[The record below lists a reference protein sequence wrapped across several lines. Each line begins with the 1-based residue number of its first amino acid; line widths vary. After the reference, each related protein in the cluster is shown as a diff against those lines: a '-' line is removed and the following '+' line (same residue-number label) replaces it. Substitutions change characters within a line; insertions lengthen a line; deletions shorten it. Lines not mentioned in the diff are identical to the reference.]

1 MCSLQTT
8 MTSTRNADA
17 RRPTPANERIDER
30 SRRFVVDDHSA
41 RKRRSDASVMSSMRA
56 KLRAAGAFENVTEKA
71 LTSTSSRDGDVASPR
86 TPKRPSGGGRGGGG
100 GWNSSTRV
108 ERSTPAS
115 GTRRTPEARAA
126 RNRWRNA
133 GAFATAAAA
142 TTGDGAE
149 AKGVSRMSLI
159 VSALKAAEKNKALAE
174 EEEREEKAERA
185 ETPAEEEKEKKVER
199 AEEPAEMEDEA
210 EREGNASSGSPSGE
224 EKSSVAY
231 VSEARSEDGV
241 AREEQT
247 ETKADGVEAE
257 VLKILRDVVDE
268 TNARSRRERSVVNI
282 PSTSDAA
289 TQTVPSVAPTVVT
302 KDRWTLKRV
311 VAVATISALLG
322 YAVGRGY
329 PYAARGVLSDVPA
342 SCPGVDAPF
351 QLEDRAAQSSA
362 PRADEDVVSL
372 RLDSD
377 WMNALDRAKFQHD
390 SIEDDETTRSRIR
403 VAAKRARDARKSLR
417 SVRSEVYAAE
427 DSNPDDSVRLRLY
440 RATCD
445 AIRAF
450 DTLESTLVP
459 FTPTR
464 SSDAS

>member
-1 MCSLQTT
+1 
-8 MTSTRNADA
+8 
-17 RRPTPANERIDER
+17 
-30 SRRFVVDDHSA
+30 
-41 RKRRSDASVMSSMRA
+41 
-56 KLRAAGAFENVTEKA
+56 
-71 LTSTSSRDGDVASPR
+71 
-86 TPKRPSGGGRGGGG
+86 
-100 GWNSSTRV
+100 
-108 ERSTPAS
+108 
-115 GTRRTPEARAA
+115 
-126 RNRWRNA
+126 
-133 GAFATAAAA
+133 
-142 TTGDGAE
+142 
-149 AKGVSRMSLI
+149 MSLI
-159 VSALKAAEKNKALAE
+159 VSALKAAEKNEALAE

-185 ETPAEEEKEKKVER
+185 ETPEEKVER
-199 AEEPAEMEDEA
+199 AEEPAAMEDEAAA
-210 EREGNASSGSPSGE
+210 EREGNASTGSPSGE

-231 VSEARSEDGV
+231 VSEARSEDVV

-302 KDRWTLKRV
+302 KDRWTLKHA
-311 VAVATISALLG
+311 VAVATIGALLG

-329 PYAARGVLSDVPA
+329 PHAARGFLSDVPA
-342 SCPGVDAPF
+342 TCSGVDAPF
-351 QLEDRAAQSSA
+351 QLEDRAARSSA
-362 PRADEDVVSL
+362 PRADEDVSL

-377 WMNALDRAKFQHD
+377 WMNALDRAKSQHD

-427 DSNPDDSVRLRLY
+427 DSNPDDSVRLRLA

-450 DTLESTLVP
+450 DTLESTLAP
-459 FTPTR
+459 FSTTH
-464 SSDAS
+464 SSDASS

>member
-1 MCSLQTT
+1 
-8 MTSTRNADA
+8 
-17 RRPTPANERIDER
+17 
-30 SRRFVVDDHSA
+30 
-41 RKRRSDASVMSSMRA
+41 
-56 KLRAAGAFENVTEKA
+56 
-71 LTSTSSRDGDVASPR
+71 
-86 TPKRPSGGGRGGGG
+86 
-100 GWNSSTRV
+100 
-108 ERSTPAS
+108 
-115 GTRRTPEARAA
+115 
-126 RNRWRNA
+126 
-133 GAFATAAAA
+133 
-142 TTGDGAE
+142 
-149 AKGVSRMSLI
+149 MSLI

-185 ETPAEEEKEKKVER
+185 ATPEEEKEEKVER
-199 AEEPAEMEDEA
+199 AEEPAAMEDKA
-210 EREGNASSGSPSGE
+210 EGNASSGSPSGE

-231 VSEARSEDGV
+231 VSESRSEDVV
-241 AREEQT
+241 AREEQS

-268 TNARSRRERSVVNI
+268 TNARSRRERSVVNL

-302 KDRWTLKRV
+302 TNRWTLKRA
-311 VAVATISALLG
+311 VAFATISALLG

-329 PYAARGVLSDVPA
+329 PHAARGVLSDVPA

-351 QLEDRAAQSSA
+351 HRDPSLLEDRAAQSNI
-362 PRADEDVVSL
+362 PHADEDVVSL

-377 WMNALDRAKFQHD
+377 WMNALDRAKSQHD
-390 SIEDDETTRSRIR
+390 SIEDDEAMRSRIR

-427 DSNPDDSVRLRLY
+427 DSNPDDSVRLRLA

-450 DTLESTLVP
+450 DTLDSTLAP
-459 FTPTR
+459 FTTTP